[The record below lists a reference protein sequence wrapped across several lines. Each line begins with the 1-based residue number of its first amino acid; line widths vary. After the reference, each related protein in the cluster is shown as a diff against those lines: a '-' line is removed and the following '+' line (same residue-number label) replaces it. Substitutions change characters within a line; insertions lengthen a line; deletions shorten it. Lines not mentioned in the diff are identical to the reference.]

1 MKRYASGKT
10 IKRQQAAPPSWLSL
24 SEEAV
29 RAPWMIRTRSMYFVI
44 LVAAFLVLSAVVASG
59 VTLEA
64 DDAVIRYFKS
74 VHGSNPSIDMAMIV
88 ITSLGDV
95 TTLFILGVALT
106 IIRRTRKVGM
116 IFLIALVVIVVLVM
130 YMKPLIGR
138 EIPPYE
144 FEPASELPENFSLES
159 DSLAPF
165 AAGFSYPSGHASRA
179 TALAFIAGYA
189 IYKKSKKMGYAI
201 WAFPVIIGITRIYVM
216 QHYPTD
222 IIAGFMFGGIV
233 SVVLSNAMKLDE
245 PFFLS
250 RIKGKEDRAL

>member
-1 MKRYASGKT
+1 
-10 IKRQQAAPPSWLSL
+10 
-24 SEEAV
+24 
-29 RAPWMIRTRSMYFVI
+29 MIRTRSMYFIALVSAFII
-44 LVAAFLVLSAVVASG
+44 LRVLVASG
-59 VTLEA
+59 ATFEA
-64 DDAVIRYFKS
+64 DDAASRYFKS
-74 VHGSNPSIDMAMIV
+74 LQGNPSLDMAMII

-95 TTLFILGVALT
+95 TTLFILGIILT
-106 IIRRTRKVGM
+106 IIRRTRKAGM
-116 IFLIALVVIVVLVM
+116 IFLIALVVLVVLVM
-130 YMKPLIGR
+130 YIKPLIGR
-138 EIPPYE
+138 EIPPYA
-144 FEPASELPENFSLES
+144 FEPATQLPSNFSLEN

-179 TALAFIAGYA
+179 TALAFITGYV
-189 IYKKSKKMGYAI
+189 IYNRSRKMGYVI

-222 IIAGFMFGGIV
+222 IIGGFILGGLV

>member
-1 MKRYASGKT
+1 
-10 IKRQQAAPPSWLSL
+10 
-24 SEEAV
+24 
-29 RAPWMIRTRSMYFVI
+29 MIRTRSMYFVI
-44 LVAAFLVLSAVVASG
+44 LVTAFVVLTAVVTSG
-59 VTLEA
+59 ITLGI
-64 DDAVIRYFKS
+64 DDAANRYFKS
-74 VHGSNPSIDMAMIV
+74 VHGSNSSIDMAMIV

-95 TTLFILGVALT
+95 TTLFILGIALT

-130 YMKPLIGR
+130 YIKPLIGR
-138 EIPPYE
+138 EIPLYG
-144 FEPASELPENFSLES
+144 FEPSSELPENFSLES
-159 DSLAPF
+159 DSFAPF

-179 TALAFIAGYA
+179 TALAFIVGYA
-189 IYKKSKKMGYAI
+189 IYNKSKKMGYAI